1 MKFYQVTLTERQMK
15 ILNNILIQG
24 IRTGNLNGVMADHA
38 KTLLRKTLNAKMIET
53 HLKDYRLHKLLHNI
67 D

>member
-1 MKFYQVTLTERQMK
+1 MK

-24 IRTGNLNGVMADHA
+24 IRTGNLNGIMADHA
-38 KTLLRKTLNAKMIET
+38 KTLLGKTLNAKVIET
-53 HLKDYRLHKLLHNI
+53 HLKDYRLHKLLHNK